1 MYTIFQ
7 KTTHIFLAVLCLPIL
22 LNAQGNAK
30 KYPHVT
36 FMAAQTD
43 IADFIND
50 HAYTVIAFTTT
61 TCGACKVL
69 DAIFNE
75 VGKQRKDVT
84 MTIAN
89 LDIVGKRKEAVK
101 KYKLTCYPTLVFFK
115 NGKEVQRIEG
125 SLPVD
130 MLLPK
135 VNNLFRAAKKV
146 TSSAQETVQK
156 APKNKRK
163 K

>member
-7 KTTHIFLAVLCLPIL
+7 KTASIFLAVLCIPLVIS
-22 LNAQGNAK
+22 AHGDAK

-69 DAIFNE
+69 DAIFDE

-89 LDIVGKRKEAVK
+89 LDVVGKRKEAVK

-115 NGKEVQRIEG
+115 NGKEVQRLEG
-125 SLPVD
+125 SLPAD

-135 VNNLFRAAKKV
+135 IKNLFRTAKKA
-146 TSSAQETVQK
+146 TQETPQK
-156 APKNKRK
+156 K
-163 K
+163 KKK